1 MPNNNNYVAFEFN
14 DEIKQEYFTI
24 SQEISTQIENF
35 VPFELDQIHMTVCFL
50 GELGKK
56 LKNNYKQSINQIN
69 EKLQNFDII
78 NSIEFS
84 HYELFGTKNNLI
96 VAIFKISNS
105 EKNKLIE
112 LKKDFANKYDAPK
125 EDFYVPHITLG
136 KIQFYDS
143 TKPFDIKKLL
153 LNKPNHLKLTNLKMK
168 FV

>member
-1 MPNNNNYVAFEFN
+1 MPNNNSYVAFEFS
-14 DEIKQEYFTI
+14 DAIKQEYFTI
-24 SQEISTQIENF
+24 SQEISTKIENF
-35 VPFELDQIHMTVCFL
+35 IPFELDQIHMTVCFL

-56 LKNNYKQSINQIN
+56 LKNNYKQSINHIN
-69 EKLQNFDII
+69 EKLENFAPI

-112 LKKDFANKYDAPK
+112 LKKEFSNKYDAPD

-136 KIQFYDS
+136 KIQFHDS

-153 LNKPNHLKLTNLKMK
+153 LHKPNNSKLLNLKMK
-168 FV
+168 LV